1 MYIIIVVV
9 DSMKSSLRCCRV
21 KKFNSDWVGDRQNT
35 SNRSLSWNDGSSR
48 ALCIVLRVNRVPV
61 DSGTVDIYL
70 GSPRTS
76 NRLGSAN
83 RGAASFDHQWQIIN
97 NGGQETM

>member
-1 MYIIIVVV
+1 M
-9 DSMKSSLRCCRV
+9 

-35 SNRSLSWNDGSSR
+35 SNRSRSWNDGSSR

-61 DSGTVDIYL
+61 DSGGLDIYL

-76 NRLGSAN
+76 NRSGSAN
-83 RGAASFDHQWQIIN
+83 RGASFDHQWQIIN
-97 NGGQETM
+97 NGGQDNVVGSSDLENNKIIRIRPPSG